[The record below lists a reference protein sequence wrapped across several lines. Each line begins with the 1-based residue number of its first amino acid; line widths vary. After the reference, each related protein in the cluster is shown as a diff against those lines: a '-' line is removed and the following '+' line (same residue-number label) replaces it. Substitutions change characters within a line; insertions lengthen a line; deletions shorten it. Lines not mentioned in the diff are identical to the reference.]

1 MQGTGPAPAKEMPTS
16 LINTDE
22 PTSTPWAG
30 QKHDGPTIEAL
41 PPPPTVT
48 PLHALGDT
56 PQPIDCP
63 FCKKRTQTTITK
75 EGTSMQIPTTTTPPV
90 EQEKGAD
97 HKPGPP
103 MIQGVTPLH
112 MLGGKPQ
119 PIDCPFC
126 MRRTMTIVDTE
137 GTGMQ
142 MLAGALCCLL
152 CVCLTCVP
160 CIAGWYEDTHYS
172 CGNCHKR
179 VATRPYDGPIQV
191 FGPHGQMFP
200 MVPSQYEPIAPPVAE
215 QQSPPVYK

>member
-1 MQGTGPAPAKEMPTS
+1 MSQLQPATVEAPAAPAATVQQPAPAH
-16 LINTDE
+16 DR
-22 PTSTPWAG
+22 STIVAATADASPAPATELPADVRNVG
-30 QKHDGPTIEAL
+30 Q
-41 PPPPTVT
+41 
-48 PLHALGDT
+48 
-56 PQPIDCP
+56 
-63 FCKKRTQTTITK
+63 
-75 EGTSMQIPTTTTPPV
+75 TTTTPPV
-90 EQEKGAD
+90 EQQKGAD
-97 HKPGPP
+97 QKPAPP
-103 MIQGVTPLH
+103 TIQGVTPLH
-112 MLGGKPQ
+112 MLGDKPQ

-137 GTGMQ
+137 GTSMQ

-160 CIAGWYEDTHYS
+160 CIAGWCEDTHYS

-200 MVPSQYEPIAPPVAE
+200 MVPSQYEPMAPPVAE

>member
-1 MQGTGPAPAKEMPTS
+1 MSQLQPVTVEAPAAPAATIQQPAPAHDRSPIVATTADASPTPA
-16 LINTDE
+16 TE
-22 PTSTPWAG
+22 
-30 QKHDGPTIEAL
+30 L
-41 PPPPTVT
+41 PAEV
-48 PLHALGDT
+48 HNIG
-56 PQPIDCP
+56 
-63 FCKKRTQTTITK
+63 
-75 EGTSMQIPTTTTPPV
+75 PTTTTPPV
-90 EQEKGAD
+90 EQGKGTD
-97 HKPGPP
+97 QKPVPP

-112 MLGGKPQ
+112 MLGDKPQ

-126 MRRTMTIVDTE
+126 MRRTMTILDTE

-160 CIAGWYEDTHYS
+160 CIAGWCEDTHYS

-191 FGPHGQMFP
+191 FGPNGQMFP
-200 MVPSQYEPIAPPVAE
+200 MVPSQYEPMAPPVAE